1 MESLQK
7 TSTRVL
13 QQLLSVQPTTPGKV
27 LFAWRIAAGPALGRA
42 GTAEWSEDGTLR
54 VRARDAAWLREM
66 RHARPI
72 IMERMTQLLGANVL
86 RKLVLE

>member
-1 MESLQK
+1 MESLQR

-13 QQLLSVQPTTPGKV
+13 QHLLSAQPTTPGKV

-42 GTAEWSEDGTLR
+42 GTPEWSEDGTLR
-54 VRARDAAWLREM
+54 VRARDAIWLKEM

-72 IMERMTQLLGANVL
+72 IMERLTQLLGANVI
-86 RKLVLE
+86 RKLELE